1 MNNEKVTLEKS
12 QHYIAIDCI
21 FSFAI
26 IHHHVTGLNSL
37 KSARPSPGSDITLG
51 LTGPWVLVTGRQ
63 SQVEVVDP
71 ALGWAVL
78 PVWFVWVGLF
88 WFEYKLEQ
96 GV

>member
-63 SQVEVVDP
+63 SQVAPIVTRH
-71 ALGWAVL
+71 WAGL
-78 PVWFVWVGLF
+78 PVWFVWVGF

>member
-1 MNNEKVTLEKS
+1 MNNKKVTLEKS

-63 SQVEVVDP
+63 SQVAPIVTRH
-71 ALGWAVL
+71 WAGL
-78 PVWFVWVGLF
+78 CCQFGLF
-88 WFEYKLEQ
+88 GWVYSGLNTS
-96 GV
+96 